1 MRIPKGSDREFL
13 LLNKNILQR
22 IAARRRELGYTVEHM
37 GNALG
42 LSRNGYSLKER
53 GQRPFRKYEMQL
65 VLENLQL
72 SIEEIMGFSSMK
84 LDSYSKEVVLW
95 IESEEGCKMINEL
108 YQRHIAEQNKN
119 K

>member
-42 LSRNGYSLKER
+42 LSRNG
-53 GQRPFRKYEMQL
+53 YEMQL